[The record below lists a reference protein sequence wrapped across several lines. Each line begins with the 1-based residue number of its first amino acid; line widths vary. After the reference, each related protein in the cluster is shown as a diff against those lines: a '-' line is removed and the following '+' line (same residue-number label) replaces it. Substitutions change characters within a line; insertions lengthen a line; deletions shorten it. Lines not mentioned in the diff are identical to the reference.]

1 MNYIVNNMPWFGVS
15 LAVQIVVEEEDDV
28 EEKEEEEFS
37 VMDLSIKASLW
48 FMIRKKNVLR
58 SILKWKVS

>member
-1 MNYIVNNMPWFGVS
+1 M
-15 LAVQIVVEEEDDV
+15 QIVVEEEDDV

-58 SILKWKVS
+58 SILK